1 MILFSKFLTLVAWL
15 LIVFNWISP
24 IEAWHAN
31 LHWAGVG
38 LAIAHSVEVIV
49 FLPLAKKAG
58 GNVALHALQLWV
70 FGYAHKMQ
78 LDESLAKA
86 QLRP

>member
-1 MILFSKFLTLVAWL
+1 MILFSKLITLAAWL
-15 LIVFNWISP
+15 LIIFNWISP
-24 IEAWHAN
+24 IEAWYAN

-38 LAIAHSVEVIV
+38 LAVAHSVEVIV

-78 LDESLAKA
+78 LDEMLASNKPA
-86 QLRP
+86 